1 MCRLVRNLAIHQGPY
16 LVCAHHLRDLLTCYR
31 ENSTI
36 SYPPDN
42 HCHHD
47 LLFRTV
53 SIIKFMKSFK
63 YFGICL
69 HYVSCSLQ
77 CQQAVVSGKLPVR
90 IDDAVY
96 LAALQLY
103 IEVSIDK

>member
-1 MCRLVRNLAIHQGPY
+1 
-16 LVCAHHLRDLLTCYR
+16 
-31 ENSTI
+31 
-36 SYPPDN
+36 
-42 HCHHD
+42 
-47 LLFRTV
+47 
-53 SIIKFMKSFK
+53 MKSFK

-69 HYVSCSLQ
+69 HYVSCSFQ